1 MLKDLGYEGAFR
13 EKHASP
19 ALKYEYP
26 PDGMAVFYRSGRFTC
41 SAGAVE
47 GEMPGPWSQ
56 TRRREGIV
64 SGVSARAMRRSQGL
78 VRTYEGF

>member
-1 MLKDLGYEGAFR
+1 MLKELGYEGAFR

-19 ALKYEYP
+19 ALKYEFP

-47 GEMPGPWSQ
+47 GELRAGQLASE
-56 TRRREGIV
+56 EGGGHLFV
-64 SGVSARAMRRSQGL
+64 A
-78 VRTYEGF
+78 VRG